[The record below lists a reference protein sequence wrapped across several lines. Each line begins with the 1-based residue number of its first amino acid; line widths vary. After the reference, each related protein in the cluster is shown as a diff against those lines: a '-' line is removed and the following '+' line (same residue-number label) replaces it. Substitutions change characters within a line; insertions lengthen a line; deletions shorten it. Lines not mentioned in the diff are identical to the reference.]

1 MHQHR
6 SRSNAVVIGLVLVSI
21 LIVATLG
28 VIFSSV
34 RVLPFLVIPV
44 IAAASVGSIRLSA
57 FVSAFA
63 IAAMLVL
70 NDFGDDFEDLGR
82 QFVALLLACAI
93 SITLAWVIGRWR
105 GRLLDEQNK
114 FRLLAENASDVVARV
129 HPDGTIEWVSPS
141 VEAVLGW
148 TAEELQGTRRWELV
162 HPDDIAA
169 ATEHLPFESGSEI
182 EGQSMI
188 LRIARADGDF
198 VWMSVSAHR
207 LPDETMVVSL
217 RQAEQEV
224 RALDALTESEARFRL
239 LAENAMDL
247 VFLTDAHGALSW
259 VSPSVTAVL
268 GYGPDDI
275 VGTQPESLLH
285 ADDVP
290 VFRASVQLVSRLRT
304 STGLMRLRTSDGTFI
319 WVEATVRAIRTTDG
333 DVDGWVIAI
342 RDVGLEHEARTA
354 LEHWLQFDAL
364 TGLATRA
371 MALTRVSALLDAP
384 GDRSWAL
391 LCVSIDGMT
400 TTNQAYG
407 YASGDLLLQSV
418 ARRLVSAAGEES
430 FVARI
435 AGNEF
440 LVLQRDIITASAA
453 AVAAER
459 FLEAVR
465 GPVAVRGGT
474 IDVTACIGVALAS
487 DKNAEA
493 LLRDARAAMRQA
505 SDKGADRWEFL
516 DGAVGAST
524 RKGLEIQSELRDG
537 LARQIVVPWFMPI
550 VGILDSEVIG
560 YEALVRWVLPDGS
573 VRMPDDFLPMA
584 ERTGLILTLDLSIMS
599 QAIAAAAMLP
609 DHLSVGINLSSMTI
623 ASTGFADAVKRELDR
638 HGVDSRRIHMEVT
651 ETSLVDVSKSLT
663 RAMVD
668 LADLGIAWWVDDFG
682 TGFSSISHLR
692 DLPISGLK
700 LDRSFTSGLTLDDDN
715 AARLAQGLVG
725 LAAGLG
731 LHTVAE
737 GVETPEQAAIL
748 AEQGWEFGQ
757 GWLYGKAAPLH
768 VPTDTLALI

>member
-1 MHQHR
+1 MQQHR

-21 LIVATLG
+21 LIVAILG

-63 IAAMLVL
+63 IVTMLVL

-93 SITLAWVIGRWR
+93 SITIAWVIGRWR
-105 GRLLDEQNK
+105 NRLVDEQIK

-141 VEAVLGW
+141 VESVLGW
-148 TAEELQGTRRWELV
+148 TPQELQGSRRWSLV
-162 HPDDIAA
+162 HPDDLAS
-169 ATEHLPFESGSEI
+169 ATDHLPFSAGSEI
-182 EGQSMI
+182 EGQATL
-188 LRIARADGDF
+188 LRIERSDGGY
-198 VWMSVSAHR
+198 VWMSVTARR
-207 LPDETMVVSL
+207 LPGDAMVVSL
-217 RQAEQEV
+217 REVEDEV
-224 RALDALTESEARFRL
+224 RAASALTESEARFRL

-247 VFLTDAHGALSW
+247 ILLTDGDGALSW

-275 VGTQPESLLH
+275 VGTHPESLLH

-304 STGLMRLRTSDGTFI
+304 STGLMRLRSSDGTYI
-319 WVEATVRAIRTTDG
+319 WVEATVRAVRTPAG

-638 HGVDSRRIHMEVT
+638 HGVDSSRIHMEVT
-651 ETSLVDVSKSLT
+651 ETSLVDVSRSLT

-757 GWLYGKAAPLH
+757 GWLYGKAAPLP